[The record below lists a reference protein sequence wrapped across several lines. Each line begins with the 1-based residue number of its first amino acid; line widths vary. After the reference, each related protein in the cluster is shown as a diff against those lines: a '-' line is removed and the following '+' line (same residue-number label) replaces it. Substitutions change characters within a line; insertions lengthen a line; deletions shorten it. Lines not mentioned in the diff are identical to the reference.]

1 MFVLIYG
8 GGRVGSHLAAL
19 LLELGHKVRLIENQ
33 EDVIEKLHRELPTE
47 IIYEGDPLD
56 PRILEEAGI
65 RQSNVFVSASAE
77 DSANLA
83 VAFLA
88 KKKFNVARVIGRV
101 NNPRYTWLFTPEMG
115 VDIAL
120 NQADILARLIEEE
133 MSLGDMM
140 PLLKLRRGEYM
151 LVEEK
156 IPVGAP
162 AIGMM
167 IKDLNLPNNCVI
179 AAIIREGIVVVPRDF
194 TTLEPG
200 DEVLAVVD
208 RPAAG
213 HLAQLFSVSPLEA
226 AKNDDL
232 SEIR

>member
-1 MFVLIYG
+1 MFVLIFG
-8 GGRVGSHLAAL
+8 GGRVGSHLATL
-19 LLELGHKVRLIENQ
+19 LLELGHKVRLL
-33 EDVIEKLHRELPTE
+33 EDREQVIEKLHRELPTE

-56 PRILEEAGI
+56 PRVLIEAGI
-65 RQSNVFVSASAE
+65 NEVQVFVAASDE

-83 VAFLA
+83 VAYLA

-156 IPVGAP
+156 VPVGAP
-162 AIGMM
+162 ALGVM
-167 IKDLNLPNNCVI
+167 IKDLDLPENCVI
-179 AAIIREGIVVVPRDF
+179 AAIIRGGAVVVPRGAIAI
-194 TTLEPG
+194 EPG

-208 RPAAG
+208 RSAAD
-213 HLAQLFSVSPLEA
+213 HLAKLFSANLE
-226 AKNDDL
+226 N
-232 SEIR
+232 E

>member
-8 GGRVGSHLAAL
+8 GGRVGSHLATL
-19 LLELGHKVRLIENQ
+19 LLTLGHRVRLIENR
-33 EDVIEKLHRELPTE
+33 EDIVEKLHRELPTE
-47 IIYEGDPLD
+47 IIYLGDPLD

-65 RQSNVFVSASAE
+65 RETNVFVSASAE

-83 VAFLA
+83 VAYLA

-101 NNPRYTWLFTPEMG
+101 NNPRYAWLFTPEMG

-120 NQADILARLIEEE
+120 NQAEILSRLIEEE
-133 MSLGDMM
+133 MSLGDMI

-156 IPVGAP
+156 IPAGAP
-162 AIGMM
+162 AIGVM
-167 IKDLNLPNNCVI
+167 IKDLDLPENCVI
-179 AAIIREGIVVVPRDF
+179 AAIIREGAVVVPRGV
-194 TTLEPG
+194 TALEQG

-208 RPAAG
+208 RPAAD
-213 HLAQLFSVSPLEA
+213 HLAQLLSITPDKLPE
-226 AKNDDL
+226 DGDL
-232 SEIR
+232 A